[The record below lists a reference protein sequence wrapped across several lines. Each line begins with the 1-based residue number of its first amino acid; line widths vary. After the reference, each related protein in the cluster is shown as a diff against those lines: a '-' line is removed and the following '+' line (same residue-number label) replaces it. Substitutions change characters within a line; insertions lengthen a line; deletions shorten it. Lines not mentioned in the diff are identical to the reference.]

1 MSETDVVT
9 SVEPDS
15 RGIGA
20 LRVHVNGRSFC
31 TIPLS
36 AAAELG
42 LRPGMVLDSL
52 LRDRLGQAADAQAA
66 YRFIL
71 AALGRRGFARRDLER
86 RLIHRGHP
94 RDAARAALDRAAAAG
109 LIDDRQYAF
118 SYAQVKATRGRGPA
132 RLLRD
137 LFAMGVD
144 RAIAEEAIAAAWAG
158 EDREAEAT
166 LALARKRAG
175 QLGAIP
181 RPAKRR
187 RLLAYLARRGFTGR
201 EVRAVVSRVL
211 SAEVPGHQSGR
222 QPAAESLVGS
232 EPMR

>member
-1 MSETDVVT
+1 MSEPEVITA
-9 SVEPDS
+9 VEPDS
-15 RGIGA
+15 RGAGA

-31 TIPLS
+31 TIPVS
-36 AAAELG
+36 FAQELA
-42 LRPGMVLDSL
+42 LRPGMPVDPSL
-52 LRDRLGQAADAQAA
+52 RERLGLAADAQAA

-86 RLIHRGHP
+86 RLVHRGHP
-94 RDAARAALDRAAAAG
+94 REAALAALDRATAAG
-109 LIDDRQYAF
+109 LLDDRQYAL
-118 SYAQVKATRGRGPA
+118 SYAQVKSARGRGPA

-137 LFAMGVD
+137 LSAMGVD
-144 RAIAEEAIAAAWAG
+144 RAIGEEAVAAAWAG

-166 LALARKRAG
+166 LALARKRAA

-181 RPAKRR
+181 RSAKRR

-211 SAEVPGHQSGR
+211 SVENEGR
-222 QPAAESLVGS
+222 LRESETLVGS

>member
-1 MSETDVVT
+1 MSEPDVIT

-15 RGIGA
+15 RGVGA
-20 LRVHVNGRSFC
+20 VRVIVNGRSFC
-31 TIPLS
+31 TIPALS
-36 AAAELG
+36 ARELG
-42 LRPGMVLDSL
+42 LRPGMVLDPSI
-52 LRDRLGQAADAQAA
+52 RERLGAAADAQAA
-66 YRFIL
+66 FRFIL

-86 RLIHRGHP
+86 RLVHRGHP
-94 RDAARAALDRAAAAG
+94 RDAARAALDRAANAG
-109 LIDDRQYAF
+109 LIDDRQYAM
-118 SYAQVKATRGRGPA
+118 SYAQVKAARGRGPA

-144 RAIAEEAIAAAWAG
+144 RAIAEEAIAAAWPG
-158 EDREAEAT
+158 EEREAEAT

-211 SAEVPGHQSGR
+211 SAEAPGHQSGR

-232 EPMR
+232 EPIR

>member
-1 MSETDVVT
+1 MSELDVIT
-9 SVEPDS
+9 SVEPDP
-15 RGIGA
+15 RGVGA

-31 TIPLS
+31 TIP
-36 AAAELG
+36 ATFVQAVA
-42 LRPGMVLDSL
+42 LRPGMTLDQP

-71 AALGRRGFARRDLER
+71 AALGRRSFARRDLEC
-86 RLIHRGHP
+86 RLVHRAHP
-94 RDAARAALDRAAAAG
+94 REAARAAIDRATAAG
-109 LIDDRQYAF
+109 LLDDREFAL
-118 SYAQVKATRGRGPA
+118 SYAQVKSARGRGPA

-144 RAIAEEAIAAAWAG
+144 RGIAEEAIAVAWAG

-166 LALARKRAG
+166 LALARKRAT

-211 SAEVPGHQSGR
+211 STEGQSHF
-222 QPAAESLVGS
+222 PAAETLVGS
-232 EPMR
+232 ESMR